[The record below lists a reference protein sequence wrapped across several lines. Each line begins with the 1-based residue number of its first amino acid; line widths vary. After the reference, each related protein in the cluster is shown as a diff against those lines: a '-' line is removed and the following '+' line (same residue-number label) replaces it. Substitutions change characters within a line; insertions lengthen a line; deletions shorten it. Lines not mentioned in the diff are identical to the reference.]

1 MVTDVVCVEIPG
13 NRDDVLRILKRTGI
27 SGVPVLKEGE
37 LVGIITRKDLLRKA
51 EETQLGLL
59 MTPDPVV
66 IRPDAP
72 ISEAAQL
79 LVRHNIRRLPVIEDG
94 EPLHPQPE
102 ADGFC
107 QGNSFLQLAS
117 GIGLAVQ
124 DHRHSPLT
132 QDIMSQ
138 PGQEAAVHSSRIRD
152 KKTPPLSNPAFQIH

>member
-27 SGVPVLKEGE
+27 SGVPVLKGGE

-72 ISEAAQL
+72 LPEAAQL
-79 LVRHNIRRLPVIEDG
+79 MVRHNIRRLPVVENGSMVGIISV
-94 EPLHPQPE
+94 
-102 ADGFC
+102 AD
-107 QGNSFLQLAS
+107 L
-117 GIGLAVQ
+117 IGAIAQMRLAV
-124 DHRHSPLT
+124 P
-132 QDIMSQ
+132 
-138 PGQEAAVHSSRIRD
+138 IRD
-152 KKTPPLSNPAFQIH
+152 NY